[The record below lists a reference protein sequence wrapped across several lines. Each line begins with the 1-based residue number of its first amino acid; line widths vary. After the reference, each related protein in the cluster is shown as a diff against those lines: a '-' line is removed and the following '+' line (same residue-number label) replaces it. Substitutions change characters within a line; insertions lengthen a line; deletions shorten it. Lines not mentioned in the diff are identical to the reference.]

1 MRPAWRIYYSDG
13 STFDSLQGEPHEAPP
28 EGFICAIG
36 YDDRAKRY
44 IMHGW
49 SHYQWDNEAE
59 QWWGMDMPGLLDRLR
74 RNLVYAYKEGRTVRR
89 AEWEQI
95 MIRANNDPD
104 FPIAGRPD
112 K

>member
-1 MRPAWRIYYSDG
+1 
-13 STFDSLQGEPHEAPP
+13 
-28 EGFICAIG
+28 
-36 YDDRAKRY
+36 
-44 IMHGW
+44 
-49 SHYQWDNEAE
+49 
-59 QWWGMDMPGLLDRLR
+59 MDMPGLLDRLR